1 MNAPISLDKND
12 KAGLV
17 KALRNNNMFWRTTA
31 QRLLVEN
38 KDPSVAPDLIN
49 IINTSNVDAA
59 GVNAPAIHALWTLH
73 GLGLLKNN
81 VNAISAATKALSN
94 PSGGV
99 RKAAVE
105 VLKESPTALKAYQNA
120 KVFVDVDFRVR
131 LAAVIAIADMKPS
144 TEAYTILNKMLLLK
158 ENTDDKWINLALRSA
173 RGAHI
178 KMSKEKNA
186 VATIIDQTIN
196 ISVIKNQM
204 KYDLTEFTVKAGSTI
219 KINFINVDYMQHN
232 LLILRPGSKERVG
245 AAADKIAMDPNG
257 AELNYVPKMYE
268 VLHATPLVNPQKT
281 FSMTINVPDNVGDY
295 PYICSFPGH
304 WRIMNGVMK
313 VIAK

>member
-1 MNAPISLDKND
+1 
-12 KAGLV
+12 
-17 KALRNNNMFWRTTA
+17 
-31 QRLLVEN
+31 
-38 KDPSVAPDLIN
+38 
-49 IINTSNVDAA
+49 
-59 GVNAPAIHALWTLH
+59 
-73 GLGLLKNN
+73 
-81 VNAISAATKALSN
+81 
-94 PSGGV
+94 
-99 RKAAVE
+99 
-105 VLKESPTALKAYQNA
+105 
-120 KVFVDVDFRVR
+120 
-131 LAAVIAIADMKPS
+131 
-144 TEAYTILNKMLLLK
+144 
-158 ENTDDKWINLALRSA
+158 
-173 RGAHI
+173 
-178 KMSKEKNA
+178 MSKEKNA

>member
-1 MNAPISLDKND
+1 M
-12 KAGLV
+12 
-17 KALRNNNMFWRTTA
+17 
-31 QRLLVEN
+31 
-38 KDPSVAPDLIN
+38 
-49 IINTSNVDAA
+49 
-59 GVNAPAIHALWTLH
+59 
-73 GLGLLKNN
+73 
-81 VNAISAATKALSN
+81 
-94 PSGGV
+94 

-105 VLKESPTALKAYQNA
+105 VLKETPTALKAYQNA
-120 KVFVDVDFRVR
+120 KVFEDIDYRVR

-144 TEAYTILNKMLLLK
+144 TEAYTILNKMLLVK

-245 AAADKIAMDPNG
+245 AAADKIAMDPNDQG
-257 AELNYVPKMYE
+257 RSIYKGSRQHCQE
-268 VLHATPLVNPQKT
+268 H
-281 FSMTINVPDNVGDY
+281 
-295 PYICSFPGH
+295 
-304 WRIMNGVMK
+304 
-313 VIAK
+313 